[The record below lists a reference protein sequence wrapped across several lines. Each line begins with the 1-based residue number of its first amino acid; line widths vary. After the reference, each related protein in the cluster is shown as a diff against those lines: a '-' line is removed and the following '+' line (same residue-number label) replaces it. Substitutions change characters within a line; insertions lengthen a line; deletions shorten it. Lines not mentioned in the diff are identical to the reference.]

1 MFLNAKHGIGGVE
14 NAIFVNGSA
23 TLEEWAETVTLI
35 SGGIAHGELADR
47 LLKIEIKHIA
57 AEAPSNLVA
66 NLDGKNRLA
75 EVGIGK
81 EATNIAFVPN
91 IMPKVL
97 TASTLRAVWGCVIR
111 FAARTMG
118 SRLSIVETV
127 DKTFIVPTAIR
138 FR

>member
-1 MFLNAKHGIGGVE
+1 MLLNAKHGIGGVE

-57 AEAPSNLVA
+57 AETPSNLVA

-91 IMPKVL
+91 AMPKVL
-97 TASTLRAVWGCVIR
+97 TAGTLRAVRG
-111 FAARTMG
+111 
-118 SRLSIVETV
+118 L
-127 DKTFIVPTAIR
+127 
-138 FR
+138 